1 VHIFG
6 FNGSTLRQTHSIF
19 STTSHELAHVAHAFQ
34 MGNIQFWQV
43 SNLIVESWA
52 RACQWK
58 ITELEYGYSPSPVP
72 GPIQNWFYDQDPDF
86 NNYSPLFI
94 DLEDA
99 FNQNPSNLPNR
110 PRDITSGYNL
120 SLIQSNVL
128 GHSYGLSSLRDRLK
142 SQKPSGVTDAQID
155 TNLQHFFDN
164 F

>member
-1 VHIFG
+1 MEA
-6 FNGSTLRQTHSIF
+6 SL
-19 STTSHELAHVAHAFQ
+19 
-34 MGNIQFWQV
+34 
-43 SNLIVESWA
+43 
-52 RACQWK
+52 
-58 ITELEYGYSPSPVP
+58 
-72 GPIQNWFYDQDPDF
+72 PDF
-86 NNYSPLFI
+86 YLDQKLICWKSQTLKK
-94 DLEDA
+94 LEE
-99 FNQNPSNLPNR
+99 NEIEIKNPSNLPSR

>member
-1 VHIFG
+1 
-6 FNGSTLRQTHSIF
+6 
-19 STTSHELAHVAHAFQ
+19 

-43 SNLIVESWA
+43 MNLIVESWA

-58 ITELEYGYSPSPVP
+58 ITELEYGNSPSPVP

-99 FNQNPSNLPNR
+99 FNQNPNNIANR

-128 GHSYGLSSLRDRLK
+128 DHSYGISSLTDRLK

-155 TNLQHFFDN
+155 ENLQHFIEN